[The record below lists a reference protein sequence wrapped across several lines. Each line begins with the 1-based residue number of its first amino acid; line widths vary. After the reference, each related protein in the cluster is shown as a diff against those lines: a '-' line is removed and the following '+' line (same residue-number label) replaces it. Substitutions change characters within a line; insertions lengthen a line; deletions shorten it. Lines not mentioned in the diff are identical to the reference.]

1 DNTPVRE
8 SVRQAQSRLAGLL
21 AHEHASLAL
30 AQRCSSID
38 NAGPLFSALLNYRHN
53 EVSALSGEGLSG
65 IEFMGG
71 QERTNYPFA
80 LSVEDFGTALGL
92 TAQVVEPFGPERV
105 CDYMQ
110 QALESLSEALAH
122 TPDRPVRALDILPAA
137 ERTLLL
143 TTWNATET

>member
-1 DNTPVRE
+1 M
-8 SVRQAQSRLAGLL
+8 RQAQSRLAGLL